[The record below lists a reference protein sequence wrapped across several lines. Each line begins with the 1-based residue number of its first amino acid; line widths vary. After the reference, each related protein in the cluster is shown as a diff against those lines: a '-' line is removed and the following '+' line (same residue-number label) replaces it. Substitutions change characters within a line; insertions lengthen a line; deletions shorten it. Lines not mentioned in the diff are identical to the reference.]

1 MNLNIIYIMDDFFS
15 VKEKNVNS
23 KISNKIKVEGKEI
36 ESQIDEDRNAEIIL
50 LDLKAKI
57 GSNIIL
63 QSKKENPI
71 YKMVQKMKKNNKN
84 ALQLYSLTLI
94 QTLLMKKKGDK
105 DVMVSNK
112 DNQKEERVNIKNK
125 LESKEIILQNN
136 KIILKNNSQN
146 NKNTFIEEKKKK
158 LKDHFANAYFNIY
171 IQEHPEYILLKL
183 KTIKR
188 ITTLVD
194 NEIPILFSPILYSNS
209 LLLDKESKYIDDIFE
224 SQRFK
229 DIVNKKQIFGINSI
243 TKIQFNPLTK
253 LTNNINTYKIKFK
266 TKKQPAILLP
276 KTVPLCENQINSQ
289 EISDIK
295 PPSEINHSFTVEPEN
310 IGPKYNELV
319 SMIKLFQQQ
328 DYKVQNDI
336 QLKENLNII
345 DIIEDVKLE
354 IDEENEEEN
363 EEMEELEEEEIQT
376 IPYKYNNIE
385 QQNTK
390 EEIIQLQTKEIVLP
404 NINECEIIGGFE
416 NYTSDLQP
424 MEIDTNCIQEIK
436 KNITSFSYQ
445 NSNIKNLFDFVFN
458 ILDTLKTKHKEFENE
473 YLSISKNQEQI
484 KIHIETLKRNI
495 CADTQEKANKIIS
508 IIEIIKLVLSTLI
521 ESLIDKKHFL
531 QRNQIENND
540 KKEKEIQNNKKQIGE
555 MKTELKL
562 TEEEIQNK
570 ENIIS
575 QKETI
580 LNQRNNDYET
590 LQKQISFV
598 KIVIENINKDSNE
611 FNNDF
616 KYLEKLIKDK
626 QSNEPMISVERK
638 NEIKRILYLKEKE
651 KIINDCDFKIKSL
664 NANIKLYANKI
675 KNIKIQ
681 IDNLL
686 SGASIGNKKFYVE
699 QTSSTII
706 KVNYILFLFIILLVI
721 IYFTMKQIV

>member
-1 MNLNIIYIMDDFFS
+1 MNLNIIYIMDEFSS

-23 KISNKIKVEGKEI
+23 KMSNKIKVKGKEI
-36 ESQIDEDRNAEIIL
+36 ESQIGEERDAEIIL

-57 GSNIIL
+57 DSNIIL

-84 ALQLYSLTLI
+84 ALQQYSLTLI

-105 DVMVSNK
+105 EVMVSNK
-112 DNQKEERVNIKNK
+112 DNQKEEHVNIKNNK
-125 LESKEIILQNN
+125 FESKEIILQNN

-146 NKNTFIEEKKKK
+146 SKNTFIEEKKKK

-171 IQEHPEYILLKL
+171 IQEHQDSILLKL
-183 KTIKR
+183 RTIKR

-194 NEIPILFSPILYSNS
+194 NVIPILFSPILYSNS
-209 LLLDKESKYIDDIFE
+209 LLLDKENKYIDDTFE

-229 DIVNKKQIFGINSI
+229 DIVNKLQIFGINSI

-253 LTNNINTYKIKFK
+253 LTHNINTYTIKFK
-266 TKKQPAILLP
+266 TEKQPVISLP
-276 KTVPLCENQINSQ
+276 KTVPLCENQINTL
-289 EISDIK
+289 EISNIK
-295 PPSEINHSFTVEPEN
+295 PPSEINHSLTVEPEN
-310 IGPKYNELV
+310 IGPKYNELI

-328 DYKVQNDI
+328 DYKIQNNI
-336 QLKENLNII
+336 ELKENLNIN

-354 IDEENEEEN
+354 IDEENEEE
-363 EEMEELEEEEIQT
+363 EEMEEFEEEEIQT
-376 IPYKYNNIE
+376 IPYKYNNME
-385 QQNTK
+385 QQNKK
-390 EEIIQLQTKEIVLP
+390 EETIQSQEEEIVLP
-404 NINECEIIGGFE
+404 NTNECEIIGGFE
-416 NYTSDLQP
+416 NYPSDLKP
-424 MEIDTNCIQEIK
+424 TEISTNCIQKLKES
-436 KNITSFSYQ
+436 ITSFSYQ

-473 YLSISKNQEQI
+473 YLSISKNQDQM

-540 KKEKEIQNNKKQIGE
+540 KKEKEIQNNQKQIDE
-555 MKTELKL
+555 LKTELKL

-575 QKETI
+575 QKEKI
-580 LNQRNNDYET
+580 LNQKNNDYEI
-590 LQKQISFV
+590 LQKQISLV
-598 KIVIENINKDSNE
+598 KIVIENINKDSNN
-611 FNNDF
+611 FNNDI
-616 KYLEKLIKDK
+616 KYLEKLIKEK
-626 QSNEPMISVERK
+626 QSNEPMISIERK
-638 NEIKRILYLKEKE
+638 NEIKRMLYLKEKE

-664 NANIKLYANKI
+664 NTNNKLYAKKI

-681 IDNLL
+681 TDNLL
-686 SGASIGNKKFYVE
+686 SGASIRNKKFYVE

-706 KVNYILFLFIILLVI
+706 KVNYILFLFNI
-721 IYFTMKQIV
+721 FH